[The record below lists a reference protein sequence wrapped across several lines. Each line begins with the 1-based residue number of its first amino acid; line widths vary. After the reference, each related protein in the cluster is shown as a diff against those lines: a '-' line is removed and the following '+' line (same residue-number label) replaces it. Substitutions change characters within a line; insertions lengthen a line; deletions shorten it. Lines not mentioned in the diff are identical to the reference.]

1 MRTIKFRAWDVGFS
15 KIRSWENIKKNCN
28 WNIFNS
34 ECFIP
39 EQFTGLHDKN
49 GREIYEGDIIKY
61 DDNKYMSMWVSGEI
75 SVIVNYGFK
84 MVARMK
90 PYFLESGTNQNLLNR
105 EFEDCCEIIGNI
117 HENSELLNDSV

>member
-1 MRTIKFRAWDVGFS
+1 MREIKFRAWDVGFS

-49 GREIYEGDIIKY
+49 GREIYENDIIK
-61 DDNKYMSMWVSGEI
+61 SGQWI
-75 SVIVNYGFK
+75 LPVIFTDGCFTAGGIELYI
-84 MVARMK
+84 
-90 PYFLESGTNQNLLNR
+90 LDEL
-105 EFEDCCEIIGNI
+105 EIIGNI
-117 HENSELLNDSV
+117 HENSNLMEAVS